1 MIKKLCASCFLLLAA
16 THALALDW
24 NACYLVNEDRR
35 TVKYSVFMDRKSDR
49 RTQEAAYK
57 AFLGDAL
64 GSPHCWTRAGAASDA
79 AILNSLNS
87 EVLAAYQRRGYRVER
102 VGYAR

>member
-1 MIKKLCASCFLLLAA
+1 
-16 THALALDW
+16 
-24 NACYLVNEDRR
+24 
-35 TVKYSVFMDRKSDR
+35 MDRKSDR
-49 RTQEAAYK
+49 RAQEQAYK

-64 GSPHCWTRAGAASDA
+64 ASPHCWTRAGAASDG

-102 VGYAR
+102 VSYAR